1 MRRGMGR
8 KTGIARAKGGMKRRK
23 RGLSFARPAFDASP
37 AARRPP
43 EKLLTSALTESSS
56 RGMLSAE
63 TAPPFLAPCASAGWR
78 GHYIL
83 GTRSRKSRFHP
94 PPPPPRGAPCAAGDK
109 QQGQGPMRPKSRG
122 GGKNAERKPTGSTA
136 RPSETRPEEKQ
147 QPTKKKETKKEGRA
161 GATRE
166 GEKRRSAP
174 GWSGKRTGKRKEA
187 EKAGSPAA
195 RTGHPPPG
203 GARRE
208 TPRPKTQT
216 RMFRAPSMILLSS
229 STLIS

>member
-1 MRRGMGR
+1 MRGQ
-8 KTGIARAKGGMKRRK
+8 KEHETPKG
-23 RGLSFARPAFDASP
+23 GLSFASP
-37 AARRPP
+37 RFRRFARRPAAARETP
-43 EKLLTSALTESSS
+43 YVGADRIKFEGYALSGNRTPVS
-56 RGMLSAE
+56 RALRKRRMARPL
-63 TAPPFLAPCASAGWR
+63 
-78 GHYIL
+78 YI
-83 GTRSRKSRFHP
+83 G
-94 PPPPPRGAPCAAGDK
+94 
-109 QQGQGPMRPKSRG
+109 
-122 GGKNAERKPTGSTA
+122 NAE
-136 RPSETRPEEKQ
+136 PEEPISSPAPASSGGDLEPQATNNRAKVRFAPKTAGEKTPKESRRDRQ
-147 QPTKKKETKKEGRA
+147 RGQAKRAPKKNNSQRKKKETKKEGRA

-174 GWSGKRTGKRKEA
+174 GWSGKRTGKREEA